1 MEKLLLLSSKLNISL
16 DALLSVEKNRDAGVK
31 KENLS
36 KLFIIKFSEP
46 LFACLFG
53 ALILNENILKWQ
65 YLIAFLLISFG
76 IVLGNKSD
84 NKAAVK

>member
-1 MEKLLLLSSKLNISL
+1 M
-16 DALLSVEKNRDAGVK
+16 
-31 KENLS
+31 
-36 KLFIIKFSEP
+36 FIIKFSEP

-84 NKAAVK
+84 NKTAVK

>member
-1 MEKLLLLSSKLNISL
+1 M
-16 DALLSVEKNRDAGVK
+16 
-31 KENLS
+31 
-36 KLFIIKFSEP
+36 FIIKFAEP

-53 ALILNENILKWQ
+53 ALFLGENILKWQ

-84 NKAAVK
+84 KTNIGQRIRKE

>member
-1 MEKLLLLSSKLNISL
+1 M
-16 DALLSVEKNRDAGVK
+16 
-31 KENLS
+31 
-36 KLFIIKFSEP
+36 FIIKFAEP

-53 ALILNENILKWQ
+53 AIILGENIFKWQ

-84 NKAAVK
+84 NIKVDK